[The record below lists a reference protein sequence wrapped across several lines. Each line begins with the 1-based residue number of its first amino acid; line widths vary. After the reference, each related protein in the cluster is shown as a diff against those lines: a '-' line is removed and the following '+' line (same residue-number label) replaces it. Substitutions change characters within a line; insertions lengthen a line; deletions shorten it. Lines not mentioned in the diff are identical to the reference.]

1 MESAKPQKEHEW
13 LQQLVGDW
21 RFEAPS
27 KDPDCNHTGTETV
40 RSIGGLW
47 IQAEGRSQM
56 PDGQPSVMMLT
67 LGYDPQKEKFVGT
80 WLGSM
85 MTYLWVYEGSVDPTG
100 KILSLDTEG
109 PSCSEEG
116 KMAKYRE
123 VIEIKDPDHR
133 VFTSSVSGADGK
145 WQTIMTAKYTRV
157 K

>member
-27 KDPDCNHTGTETV
+27 KEPGCSHTGTQTV

-56 PDGQPSVMMLT
+56 PDGQSAVMMLT
-67 LGYDPQKEKFVGT
+67 LGYDPQKGKFVGT
-80 WLGSM
+80 WLDTM
-85 MTYLWVYEGSVDPTG
+85 MAYLWVYEGSLDPTG

-109 PSCSEEG
+109 PSFTGNG

-123 VIEIKDPDHR
+123 TIEIKNPDSR
-133 VFTSSVSGADGK
+133 VFTSSILGADGK

>member
-13 LQQLVGDW
+13 LQQLVGEW
-21 RFEAPS
+21 RFEAPTQELEC
-27 KDPDCNHTGTETV
+27 KHTGTETV

-56 PDGQPSVMMLT
+56 PEGQPSVMMLT
-67 LGYDPQKEKFVGT
+67 IGFDPQKGKFVGT

-85 MTYLWVYEGSVDPTG
+85 MNYLWVYEVSLDPTG
-100 KILSLDTEG
+100 KILSMDTVG
-109 PSCSEEG
+109 PSFTDKD

-123 VIEIKDPDHR
+123 AIEIKSADHR
-133 VFTSSVSGADGK
+133 VFTSSVLGDDGN
-145 WQTIMTAKYTRV
+145 WQTFMAAEYKRV